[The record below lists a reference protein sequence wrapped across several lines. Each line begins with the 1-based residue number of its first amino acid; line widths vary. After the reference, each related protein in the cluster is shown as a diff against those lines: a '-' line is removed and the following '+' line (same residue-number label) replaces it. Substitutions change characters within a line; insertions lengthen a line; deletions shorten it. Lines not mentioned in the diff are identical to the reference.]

1 MVTAELRQLPEEG
14 DIVIVSV
21 KQVTGHGAYVS
32 LDEYKGMTGFLHIS
46 EIATGW
52 IRNIERYVKPKQKL
66 VLKVIRVD
74 KARAEVDLSLKQVSG
89 EERKSKVIEVK
100 KSEKASAFMEIIKT
114 KNSLTDS
121 QMKELEEKILQKYD
135 FVYDLFEATAR
146 KGIEPVQNLE
156 LSAEIAKAIEEESK
170 KIQIPHVEIRG
181 ILEISIKKPDGIEII
196 KTVLSSMESSKNNSH
211 VAISYIAA
219 PRYRIVITTENF
231 KSAEKLMNNTVDKV
245 RSSIVKHHGSF
256 NFIRLES
263 KKTHSSG

>member
-1 MVTAELRQLPEEG
+1 
-14 DIVIVSV
+14 
-21 KQVTGHGAYVS
+21 
-32 LDEYKGMTGFLHIS
+32 
-46 EIATGW
+46 
-52 IRNIERYVKPKQKL
+52 
-66 VLKVIRVD
+66 
-74 KARAEVDLSLKQVSG
+74 
-89 EERKSKVIEVK
+89 
-100 KSEKASAFMEIIKT
+100 MEIIKT
-114 KNSLTDS
+114 KNNLTDA

-135 FVYDLFEATAR
+135 YVYDLFEATAR

-181 ILEISIKKPDGIEII
+181 ILEISIKKPDGIDVI
-196 KTVLSSMESSKNNSH
+196 KSVLSSMESSKNNSH

-231 KSAEKLMNNTVDKV
+231 KSAEKLMNNTVEKV
-245 RSSIVKHHGSF
+245 RSSIVKHHGAF